1 MPNSDSRNK
10 IILFFLYPFAAFL
23 YALRDIKSNSSYFV
37 FAGFC
42 LLFGITFVA
51 ENEAADSFRYVNDF
65 NMFAQNPVHNLN
77 AVVHEY
83 LYDSNSYI
91 KDLYIYFM
99 YYLSAE
105 LGGNN
110 YHILFFLFA
119 IVFTFFSL
127 KSMQF
132 VTENRNFQ
140 NSIFMLLLLF
150 LFAYSNSIYNING
163 VRFWT
168 ASWVAVFGTLSYL
181 ITKNQGCILLI
192 LLTPLIHGSFVVF
205 WAFFLASYILKGNLK
220 LLTYG
225 FVISFFLGDF
235 AYNFLGDITSYL
247 PTYLQN
253 MVWAYTESDTA
264 IAKMEGSGDYA
275 TPLYAKILNSLP
287 RYFIMLLIVLLIRER
302 KQIINNIKSKRVF
315 GFLLA
320 YQSMVNLCIIIPS
333 MARFDKLS
341 IPLVVY
347 TWVNSYDT
355 MKKYNKVLYAIPI
368 VYAYSL
374 RYWFKYMY
382 AATDPYL
389 CLSNAF
395 HLFFKNI
402 I

>member
-1 MPNSDSRNK
+1 MSNSDSRNK

-51 ENEAADSFRYVNDF
+51 GSEAADSFRYVNDF
-65 NMFAQNPVHNLN
+65 NMFVQNPVHNLN
-77 AVVHEY
+77 VVVHEY

-127 KSMQF
+127 KSMRF
-132 VTENRNFQ
+132 VTENKNFQ
-140 NSIFMLLLLF
+140 NSVFMLLLIF
-150 LFAYSNSIYNING
+150 LFIYSNSIYNING

-181 ITKNQGCILLI
+181 IARKHIYIFLI
-192 LLTPLIHGSFVVF
+192 LVTPLFHGSFIAF
-205 WAFFLASYILKGNLK
+205 WGFFIVGCFLKGNIK
-220 LLTYG
+220 LLVYC
-225 FVISFFLGDF
+225 FFISFFLGDL

-253 MVWAYTESDTA
+253 MVWSYAESDTA

-275 TPLYAKILNSLP
+275 LPLYAKILNSLP
-287 RYFIMLLIVLLIRER
+287 RYFIMLLIVLLIKER
-302 KQIINNIKSKRVF
+302 KQVINDIKSKKTL

-341 IPLVVY
+341 IPLVIY
-347 TWVNSYDT
+347 TWVNSYDI
-355 MKKYNKVLYAIPI
+355 MKKYNRVLYVIPI

-389 CLSNAF
+389 YLSNAF